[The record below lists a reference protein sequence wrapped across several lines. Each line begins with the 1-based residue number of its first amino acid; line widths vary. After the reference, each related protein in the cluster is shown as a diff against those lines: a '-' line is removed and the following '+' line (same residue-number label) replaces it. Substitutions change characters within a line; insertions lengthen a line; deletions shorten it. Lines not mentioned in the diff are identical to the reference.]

1 MAKIKL
7 TLCDDKGNPIAGI
20 AAKDYALEVGHET
33 LDEIEAAV
41 EKFKLK
47 ALPEIEADLL
57 NVAQSQLT
65 QQIKKTDKGSAMAK
79 L

>member
-7 TLCDDKGNPIAGI
+7 TLSDDAGNPIAGI
-20 AAKDYALEVGHET
+20 AAKDYALEVGQET

-47 ALPEIEADLL
+47 ALPEIEAERLSEQVKKKDLE
-57 NVAQSQLT
+57 SR
-65 QQIKKTDKGSAMAK
+65 IEK

>member
-41 EKFKLK
+41 L
-47 ALPEIEADLL
+47 EI
-57 NVAQSQLT
+57 Q
-65 QQIKKTDKGSAMAK
+65 AK
-79 L
+79 SLARNRS